1 MATNKPFVNQT
12 PLSIF
17 TSNADTDIL
26 FVIVAETLLTVCGIV
41 LFITRVVISTIE
53 VTIALKLIEGI
64 LIESPTLIPP
74 VVIVKLLFK
83 YVAETVRVRVPS
95 VFAVAAYAGAI
106 VVFNE
111 LRAATLEV

>member
-12 PLSIF
+12 PLSRL

-26 FVIVAETLLTVCGIV
+26 FLIVAETLLTVCGNV
-41 LFITRVVISTIE
+41 LFIIRVVVFTIE
-53 VTIALKLIEGI
+53 VTIALKLIEEI

-74 VVIVKLLFK
+74 VVIVNSLFK
-83 YVAETVRVRVPS
+83 YVPETVRVSVVS
-95 VFAVAAYAGAI
+95 VFAVATYAGAS

-111 LRAATLEV
+111 VRAATLDV